1 MSNTEEKMHPIIK
14 ELNELKVILKDYT
27 LIEIRDYI
35 KKNMDEEVEIL
46 KKDFYKDFEDIDDN
60 DMAKIMV
67 INTLQDYGIIV

>member
-27 LIEIRDYI
+27 LIEIREYI

>member
-1 MSNTEEKMHPIIK
+1 MSNTEEKTHPIIK

>member
-1 MSNTEEKMHPIIK
+1 MSNTEEKTHPIIK

-60 DMAKIMV
+60 DMSKIMV

>member
-1 MSNTEEKMHPIIK
+1 MSNTEEKTHPIIK

-46 KKDFYKDFEDIDDN
+46 KKDFYKDFEDIDDT
-60 DMAKIMV
+60 DMSKIMV